1 VEWLLAV
8 TIEAARKAKVIK
20 AGSLEK
26 VIVDTPLMEKAIA
39 YPTDSRL
46 LERGCQHLV
55 KLADRLGIKL
65 RQNYNRQ
72 APRLAGQVGRYAQPG
87 NTSGCVAH

>member
-72 APRLAGQVGRYAQPG
+72 APRLAGQVGPLCPAG